1 MIRPGFH
8 ERVCQWTPEQLAPY
22 AGKHIVWA
30 PDGEKILAA
39 APTREELYREVDRLG
54 ITDCVEDYIPG
65 SGDEVML
72 GGLW

>member
-22 AGKHIVWA
+22 AGKHIVWS

-39 APTREELYREVDRLG
+39 AATPEELYNEVRRLG
-54 ITDCVEDYIPG
+54 ITDCVEDYIPAP
-65 SGDEVML
+65 DEVNL
-72 GGLW
+72 GGFW